1 MNPLRQKLNKKIHVI
16 ARRVEDPTKQ
26 SPRVGWRLLR
36 TIVLAMTMLSG
47 CNLPAASTPTPDL
60 FATLQAS
67 TPSGFTPPAATEQII
82 ATPDFNFATA
92 TFTAI
97 PQNTIPS
104 PSPSDQLTGK
114 IVFTC
119 QVNKVQAS
127 DQICIINADGS
138 GFRQLTSD
146 NVRHYYPSLSPDG
159 QSVLYSAFRE
169 QNVYEI
175 YEMNLNSGNVKRLT
189 NRLGVSNAPEVS
201 PTGES
206 IVFMRGNPNTQ
217 QNQIWVMKRD
227 GDDPANVP
235 QALGWD
241 PTWSPDGKLVLF
253 ASDRDGGV
261 QLFTVSLKGSAIKK
275 VSNLPSIRGR
285 SDWSPDGS
293 FIVTYSGEPW
303 KREVYIMS
311 ADGSNARQLTPS
323 GGNSQGPSISP
334 DGQWVVFTAYF
345 DHYGDDHGCEIYIIR
360 TNGTDLRRLTNN
372 SYCDYQPRW
381 GP

>member
-1 MNPLRQKLNKKIHVI
+1 LNRLNRKPHVV
-16 ARRVEDPTKQ
+16 ARSGAKRRDEAISWQ
-26 SPRVGWRLLR
+26 WWRLLR
-36 TIVLAMTMLSG
+36 AVALATTFLALSG
-47 CNLPAASTPTPDL
+47 CNLPAASTPTADL

-67 TPSGFTPPAATEQII
+67 TPSNFTPLPATESI
-82 ATPDFNFATA
+82 ATPAFNFTTP
-92 TFTAI
+92 TFTAL
-97 PQNTIPS
+97 PQNSIPS

-146 NVRHYYPSLSPDG
+146 NARHFYPSLSPDG
-159 QSVLYSAFRE
+159 QSALYSAFRE
-169 QNVYEI
+169 KNIYEI
-175 YEMNLNSGNVKRLT
+175 YELSLTTGNANQLT
-189 NRLGVSNAPEVS
+189 DRLGVSNAPEVS
-201 PTGES
+201 PNGES
-206 IVFMRGNPNTQ
+206 IAFMRGNPNTQ
-217 QNQIWVMKRD
+217 QNQIWVMDRN
-227 GDDPANVP
+227 GENPSNVP

-241 PTWSPDGKLVLF
+241 PTWSPDGKFILF

-261 QLFTVSLKGSAIKK
+261 QLFTVSLKGSAVKRIT
-275 VSNLPSIRGR
+275 NLPSIRGR
-285 SDWSPDGS
+285 SDWSPDGA

-311 ADGSNARQLTPS
+311 ADGSNVRQLTPS

-334 DGQWVVFTAYF
+334 DGGWVVFTAYF
-345 DHYGDDHGCEIYIIR
+345 DHFGDDHGCEIYVIR
-360 TNGTDLRRLTNN
+360 VNGTDLRRLTNN

>member
-1 MNPLRQKLNKKIHVI
+1 MNLLSKKHTVV
-16 ARRVEDPTKQ
+16 ARRVEDLTKK
-26 SPRVGWRLLR
+26 SPSRSWGLIR
-36 TIVLAMTMLSG
+36 TIALAMTVLISG
-47 CNLPAASTPTPDL
+47 CNLPAASTPEADL

-67 TPSGFTPPAATEQII
+67 TPSGFTPPAVTEQI
-82 ATPDFNFATA
+82 ATPDFSFATITPTPTQFNA
-92 TFTAI
+92 V
-97 PQNTIPS
+97 PS
-104 PSPSDQLTGK
+104 PSASDLLSGK

-127 DQICIINADGS
+127 DQICIMNADGS

-201 PTGES
+201 PDGKRIT
-206 IVFMRGNPNTQ
+206 FMRGNPNTQ
-217 QNQIWVMKRD
+217 QNQIWIMDRS
-227 GDDPANVP
+227 GDNPENVP
-235 QALGWD
+235 QSLGWD
-241 PTWSPDGKLVLF
+241 PTWSPDGKLILF

-261 QLFTVSLKGSAIKK
+261 QLFTVSLKGSAIKRIT
-275 VSNLPSIRGR
+275 NLPSIRGR

-293 FIVTYSGEPW
+293 LIVTYSGEPW
-303 KREVYIMS
+303 NREVYIMS
-311 ADGSNARQLTPS
+311 ADGSNVRPLTPT
-323 GGNSQGPSISP
+323 GGNSQGPSFSP

-345 DHYGDDHGCEIYIIR
+345 DKYGDDHGCEIYVIR
-360 TNGTDLRRLTNN
+360 VNGTDLRRLTNN